1 MSTKFRN
8 TSMYAAYKRFI
19 CAVLACALVMSTFF
33 TGDAIVMAQESEGVE
48 TAQIAT
54 ETDAEA
60 LDEAQEV
67 VYDESKVDE
76 DGFVWDG
83 TTLVK
88 YVGKGGDV
96 KIPEG
101 CTSIGGYYAEGD
113 GSFLGA
119 FLDVAV

>member
-1 MSTKFRN
+1 MRRTKKFA
-8 TSMYAAYKRFI
+8 SFALAA
-19 CAVLACALVMSTFF
+19 CMGVSLLVNVPAGTVSAAEPDKVVSGEMT
-33 TGDAIVMAQESEGVE
+33 
-48 TAQIAT
+48 AT

-88 YVGKGGDV
+88 YVGKDGDV

-113 GSFLGA
+113 GAFLGA